1 MSPLLYCEC
10 GMCGLALKEI
20 GRVKKAKSRY
30 SFNNAMKNE
39 IFTRENFFHEISDE
53 LRPFPSH
60 SFTHNKK
67 NLLLSSPS
75 PSFSACHNQQKKCI
89 FYRFCSNSVKIN
101 RIWFHLSFYDLAFFR
116 LMCGFFYAHFRIFVS
131 NCNLLF
137 FHFLSFSFLSL
148 MTKLSTWGVVRTLIL
163 L

>member
-1 MSPLLYCEC
+1 MRFLREKIS
-10 GMCGLALKEI
+10 
-20 GRVKKAKSRY
+20 
-30 SFNNAMKNE
+30 
-39 IFTRENFFHEISDE
+39 FTRSPMSE

-60 SFTHNKK
+60 SFIQTTKK
-67 NLLLSSPS
+67 KSFNSLLLSSPS
-75 PSFSACHNQQKKCI
+75 LSFSACHNQQKKCI

-101 RIWFHLSFYDLAFFR
+101 RMLFHLSFYDLAFFK

-148 MTKLSTWGVVRTLIL
+148 MTKLST
-163 L
+163 